1 MPEDEET
8 RESFDKT
15 ALTTQNYNYLKGLLQ
30 GNQDEKHEHNHVHG
44 THSHHFINRCE
55 PRKKP

>member
-1 MPEDEET
+1 MPEDEVT

-30 GNQDEKHEHNHVHG
+30 GNQDEKHDEDEVNIDEVQV
-44 THSHHFINRCE
+44 
-55 PRKKP
+55 

>member
-30 GNQDEKHEHNHVHG
+30 GNQDEKHDEDEVNIDEVQV
-44 THSHHFINRCE
+44 
-55 PRKKP
+55 